1 MQKVLVSL
9 PEDLAS
15 RMKAVMP
22 TRQRSQILAQVIEKE
37 VVRREEELYRC
48 AQRVEKDKVLNDEM
62 SDWDVISGDGID
74 PETW

>member
-48 AQRVEKDKVLNDEM
+48 AQRVEKDKALNDEM